1 MATWHT
7 LETARDQWV
16 DAPLDDDELQELLDV
31 AKSAVLAYAPAV
43 ATESV
48 ENVGGFVV
56 PTTTGDIPVSYRK
69 AQIMQARN
77 VWNSEQA
84 SPGGNLDGSG
94 FGLTI
99 HPLDWQVKQL
109 LRPRSVFGGPVG

>member
-1 MATWHT
+1 
-7 LETARDQWV
+7 
-16 DAPLDDDELQELLDV
+16 
-31 AKSAVLAYAPAV
+31 
-43 ATESV
+43 
-48 ENVGGFVV
+48 
-56 PTTTGDIPVSYRK
+56 
-69 AQIMQARN
+69 MQARN

>member
-16 DAPLDDDELQELLDV
+16 DAPLDDDELQEFLDV
-31 AKSAVLAYAPAV
+31 AKEAVLAYAPALP
-43 ATESV
+43 ADSI
-48 ENVGGFVV
+48 ENVGGFIV
-56 PTTTGDIPVSYRK
+56 PTASSIPDGYRK
-69 AQIMQARN
+69 AQLMQARN

-94 FGLTI
+94 YGLTI